1 MSKSEY
7 SAGFTVLREDQWCIA
22 VSKPAGL
29 LTQAPPGIDSLE
41 SRIKR
46 YLSNTRKMEEVYLGV
61 PHRLDRPASGCMI
74 FAKTR
79 LAARR
84 LAEQF
89 QQRRVRKVYWALV
102 EGLVAQP
109 SGHWVD
115 YVRKIIDEPR
125 GEVVAKDEPNAQ
137 RAELRYECLERNSD
151 FSWLQI
157 ELLTGRMHQIR
168 LQASTRGHPL
178 KGDLLYGAR
187 TTFAAVYEDPR
198 FNAIALHARK
208 LELVHPVTEKPL
220 VIEAPVNEVWQQL
233 IGEKENNGT
242 LTTRAV

>member
-1 MSKSEY
+1 
-7 SAGFTVLREDQWCIA
+7 
-22 VSKPAGL
+22 
-29 LTQAPPGIDSLE
+29 
-41 SRIKR
+41 
-46 YLSNTRKMEEVYLGV
+46 MEEVYLGV
-61 PHRLDRPASGCMI
+61 PHRLDRPVSGCMI

-89 QQRRVRKVYWALV
+89 QKRRVRKIYWALV
-102 EGLVAQP
+102 EGCIAEL
-109 SGHWVD
+109 SGKWID
-115 YVRKIIDEPR
+115 YVRKITDEPR
-125 GEVVAKDEPNAQ
+125 GEVVKQDQPDAQ
-137 RAELRYECLERNSD
+137 RAELHYECLASNID

-187 TTFAAVYEDPR
+187 TTFGAVYEDPR

-220 VIEAPVNEVWQQL
+220 VIVAPVDDVWQQL
-233 IGEKENNGT
+233 ISVRENNGT
-242 LTTRAV
+242 PTTRAV